1 MAVRKLFLQ
10 SSMLRGF
17 LLAKQSTSHYLFT
30 IMHSSTP
37 FLKGSRKSSYC
48 SSTPT
53 LERYFR
59 TAICISRVTQGGV
72 LLAYIFFA
80 DSAEERILLFESEL
94 LLKDR
99 FFEGVSKFLN
109 LQRYI
114 SL

>member
-1 MAVRKLFLQ
+1 M
-10 SSMLRGF
+10 
-17 LLAKQSTSHYLFT
+17 
-30 IMHSSTP
+30 
-37 FLKGSRKSSYC
+37 
-48 SSTPT
+48 
-53 LERYFR
+53 
-59 TAICISRVTQGGV
+59 